1 MSMVKGLRRTIVATA
16 VAAAALGATALAAQ
30 PGGADLGAGLF
41 GGGHGGFMAE
51 EGRPGHGARHHHH
64 DHHRHGQMLGRGF
77 SEERMGER
85 IDRMAYRLV
94 RSVDGTPEQEI
105 KIREIART
113 AAKEIGELRKQGRDL
128 RKQGMDLLKA
138 PSIDRAAIESLRG
151 QQMALQDS
159 ISKRMSAALVD
170 AAEVL
175 TPEQRVKLAELAEQ
189 RGQRGQRGQRE
200 QREQREQRQQRG

>member
-1 MSMVKGLRRTIVATA
+1 MSMAKGIRRTIVATA
-16 VAAAALGATALAAQ
+16 VAAAALGATTLAAQ
-30 PGGADLGAGLF
+30 PAGPGFGPGLF
-41 GGGHGGFMAE
+41 GGPGGFMAE
-51 EGRPGHGARHHHH
+51 EGRPGHGARHHHY
-64 DHHRHGQMLGRGF
+64 HHRHGEMRGRGF
-77 SEERMGER
+77 SAERMGER

-113 AAKEIGELRKQGRDL
+113 AAKEVAELRKQGREL

-159 ISKRMSAALVD
+159 ISKRMSTAFAD

-175 TPEQRVKLAELAEQ
+175 TPEQRVKLAERAEQ
-189 RGQRGQRGQRE
+189 RGKRGQRGPRE
-200 QREQREQRQQRG
+200 QREQRPQRG